1 MSSLGTS
8 AFESLATKSRS
19 LHGHRYVL
27 PAAAWIL
34 RSGVE
39 TVTPSDVMVGLG
51 GRADRP
57 RVIEALVKLVSIGA
71 LTELPRAGK
80 RDPRVFERVDD
91 PYWSLVATQLS
102 GSSAADTGRTAKPP
116 FG

>member
-1 MSSLGTS
+1 MS
-8 AFESLATKSRS
+8 AFETLANKSRS

-27 PAAAWIL
+27 PVAAWIL
-34 RSGVE
+34 SSGVG
-39 TVTPSDVMVGLG
+39 TVSPSDVMVGLG

-71 LTELPRAGK
+71 LTELPRAGT
-80 RDPRVFERVDD
+80 RDPRAFERVDD
-91 PYWSLVATQLS
+91 PYWNLVATQLS
-102 GSSAADTGRTAKPP
+102 GSSAAEAGRTANPP

>member
-1 MSSLGTS
+1 MS
-8 AFESLATKSRS
+8 AFELLANKSRS

-27 PAAAWIL
+27 PVAAWIL
-34 RSGVE
+34 KSGVE
-39 TVTPSDVMVGLG
+39 TVSPSDVMVGLG

-57 RVIEALVKLVSIGA
+57 RVIEALVKLASIGA

-80 RDPRVFERVDD
+80 RDPRLFERIND
-91 PYWSLVATQLS
+91 PYWNLVATQIDGLPATDP
-102 GSSAADTGRTAKPP
+102 GQIANPP